1 MICASKF
8 GINRTTGVSGSH
20 DMYHKSARS
29 NFSSARTSFAACF
42 ALFAFTPVMAGET
55 VLYSYDALGRLVRTQ
70 QTGTVNN
77 GVNTDID
84 YDAAGNRT
92 DYDVTGSN
100 GSGTDGGVTG
110 TPGSGGGSGGGGE
123 TPPTFAINDATAI
136 EGGSLT
142 FTVTKNGTVTNSY
155 SVSYATANGSALAG
169 PDYTAKSG
177 TLTFTGAEASK
188 TIVVASVNDSVS
200 EQTEAF
206 YVDLSAPTGG
216 SSVTDPQGAGTIS
229 DNDVPAN
236 SPPVATDDVMLAFCG
251 NGSSNVLLNDTD
263 ADGDVLTVTSVTGG
277 MGATI
282 QNNIVVATL
291 AIDGTLTYTVQD
303 IHGATD
309 TGAIQVWNSCGPL

>member
-1 MICASKF
+1 MICACKAGESWTKD
-8 GINRTTGVSGSH
+8 GSGSFNKAH
-20 DMYHKSARS
+20 TTENSCITRYLASLS
-29 NFSSARTSFAACF
+29 VLL
-42 ALFAFTPVMAGET
+42 ALFAFSPAIAGET

-92 DYDVTGSN
+92 GYDVTGSN

-110 TPGSGGGSGGGGE
+110 GGSGGGGGE

-136 EGGSLT
+136 EGGNLT
-142 FTVTKNGTVTNSY
+142 FTVTKTGTVATSY

-169 PDYTAKSG
+169 SDYTTKSG
-177 TLTFTGAEASK
+177 TLTFTGAETSK
-188 TIVVASVNDSVS
+188 TIVVASVNDSIF

-206 YVDLSAPTGG
+206 YVNLSAPTGG

-236 SPPVATDDVMLAFCG
+236 SPPVAIDDVMLAFCG
-251 NGSSNVLLNDTD
+251 SGSSNVLLNDTD
-263 ADGDVLTVTSVTGG
+263 ADGDALTVTSVTGG
-277 MGATI
+277 MGATV
-282 QNNIVVATL
+282 QNNIVVATF